1 MPQQVTA
8 NDGDTLCS
16 IAIANGFLDC
26 GPIRNLS
33 DNAGKPFLNAPLQA
47 GDIVAVPDL
56 DTSKKESKADK
67 QQHQFV
73 KKGADPVTIR
83 FVHGSPD
90 KHYADDDTLDKLIV
104 SKYITDKGG
113 NPDGSADLPD
123 DSVCEF
129 NQNGDADI
137 DTFKV
142 EVFEPN
148 KESQQ
153 LDVTI
158 EALKPVFDAS
168 GNLTNHV
175 PFDGSLG
182 DATSERGK
190 RSLKVTAKKVGQS
203 ATHRC
208 RTPYLRLVVDEA
220 DKSGTVGPVAAGGFQ
235 PATTNN
241 PKPKQ
246 TVLVTD
252 MVDQNDDTIE
262 ILDQVVRASTPFPR
276 CTQSGDNQ
284 CVASVTL
291 PIGNDR
297 QRLRVAVHVVKTT
310 VGGAGIVTAANAKR
324 RVLKWCRRIFAQ
336 ANIAPK
342 LLQVREV
349 DPVENLICISDAPQ
363 NGPANAGGRRAAG
376 DGTLGFTINAT
387 GKASQ
392 VVGPIT
398 PPANQDALTT
408 ATQLAGLVQAPYTAT
423 VSPNPRRFNDALASC
438 DILITEASG
447 APVSF
452 STPVVSNDS
461 AQTLTVGSVNPLP
474 AANQSWDGFN
484 FLVGTAHQRVLC
496 KNYDTGDD
504 RIDVFVIR
512 ATTDGNR
519 GEAMMDGH
527 SIVAPADQHGVPGV
541 RFSLFVIQSAMNAG
555 DNDPLVLSHE
565 MGHVAAEVLHAG
577 NADTKKGPKTE
588 QQQLMH
594 ANVTGNNAVGS
605 SKRIRNAGV
614 KYDNSGAGNFNFIER
629 IRSEGAGL
637 LEGW

>member
-8 NDGDTLCS
+8 GDGDTLCGL
-16 IAIANGFLDC
+16 AIANGFLDC

-33 DNAGKPFLNAPLQA
+33 DNAGKPFLNRPLQA
-47 GDIVAVPDL
+47 GDVVAVPDL

-129 NQNGDADI
+129 NQNGSSEI
-137 DTFKV
+137 YTFKV

-148 KESQQ
+148 KESATARRGRSSVAQSARLRRQRQPDQSCAVRWFPRRRQQ
-153 LDVTI
+153 L
-158 EALKPVFDAS
+158 PRQS
-168 GNLTNHV
+168 C
-175 PFDGSLG
+175 
-182 DATSERGK
+182 
-190 RSLKVTAKKVGQS
+190 SLKVTAKKVGQS
-203 ATHRC
+203 CHAPAA

-220 DKSGTVGPVAAGGFQ
+220 DKSGTVGPVAAGGF
-235 PATTNN
+235 PPSTTNN

-276 CTQSGDNQ
+276 CTQSGDNK

-297 QRLRVAVHVVKTT
+297 QRLRVAVHVVRTT
-310 VGGAGIVTAANAKR
+310 VGGAPIVTTANARR
-324 RVLKWCRRIFAQ
+324 RVLKWCRRLFAQ
-336 ANIAPK
+336 ANITAK

-349 DPVENLICISDAPQ
+349 DPVENLICVSAPPETAP
-363 NGPANAGGRRAAG
+363 NNASPNAGGRRAAG

-398 PPANQDALTT
+398 PAANQDALTT

-438 DILITEASG
+438 DILIAEASG
-447 APVSF
+447 AHVSI
-452 STPVVSNDS
+452 SPVVSNDS
-461 AQTLTVGSVNPLP
+461 AQTLTAVSVNPLP
-474 AANQSWDGFN
+474 NANQSWDGNN
-484 FLVGTAHQRVLC
+484 FLVGTGH
-496 KNYDTGDD
+496 
-504 RIDVFVIR
+504 R
-512 ATTDGNR
+512 AASCAKTMTP
-519 GEAMMDGH
+519 ATIA
-527 SIVAPADQHGVPGV
+527 STSSSSAPPPTA
-541 RFSLFVIQSAMNAG
+541 I
-555 DNDPLVLSHE
+555 
-565 MGHVAAEVLHAG
+565 AA
-577 NADTKKGPKTE
+577 KP
-588 QQQLMH
+588 
-594 ANVTGNNAVGS
+594 
-605 SKRIRNAGV
+605 
-614 KYDNSGAGNFNFIER
+614 
-629 IRSEGAGL
+629 
-637 LEGW
+637 